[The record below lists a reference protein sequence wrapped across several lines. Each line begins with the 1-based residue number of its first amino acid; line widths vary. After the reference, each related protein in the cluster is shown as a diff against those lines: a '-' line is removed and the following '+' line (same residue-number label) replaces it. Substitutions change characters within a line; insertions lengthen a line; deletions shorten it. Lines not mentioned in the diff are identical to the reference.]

1 MKDFDYLKINSVSPL
16 YLVANNVDGYI
27 KESKRNK
34 YSTLVST
41 DKNKK
46 VLTKYTEIWDEIKNM
61 IEKINNK
68 QAAYEKYFIKIKFSP
83 DNNLSLKTIKAP

>member
-1 MKDFDYLKINSVSPL
+1 MKDFDYVKINSVSPL

-46 VLTKYTEIWDEIKNM
+46 VLTKYTEI
-61 IEKINNK
+61 
-68 QAAYEKYFIKIKFSP
+68 
-83 DNNLSLKTIKAP
+83 